1 MSIGFKSVQ
10 CNNTIVV
17 FVCELCPVRWEFMCV
32 SWFDDVW
39 VCIHLPA
46 QKKYTSRH
54 GPEETSSRIEEEV
67 GPQEEVGE
75 APQEVQE
82 AQQQEGC
89 PQASQVPQEE
99 ALQEG

>member
-1 MSIGFKSVQ
+1 M
-10 CNNTIVV
+10 CLVV
-17 FVCELCPVRWEFMCV
+17 TVVTGVP
-32 SWFDDVW
+32 
-39 VCIHLPA
+39 CISR
-46 QKKYTSRH
+46 QKKKYTSRH
-54 GPEETSSRIEEEV
+54 GPEETSSRIAQEV

-89 PQASQVPQEE
+89 PQAPQVPQEE